1 MSNANRT
8 IDLAGTQILKAADG
22 TAAAP
27 SITNDG
33 DLNTGMFFPAADTIA
48 FAEGG
53 AEAMRIDSSGQVG
66 INLTSGIS
74 EKLHVAGNIRGDIF
88 KANRASA
95 GSVTSVGYEGQI
107 DGTTMFGIYSPTS
120 YTMAAYTSGTERLR
134 IDSSGNVG
142 IGLTNPDGKLAVAGT
157 LTALGIEVGKAGQ
170 TGNRYAG
177 IDFTG
182 DDTYTDFGF
191 RIIRENTGQNANSV
205 IVARGTGN
213 LDIGTNEAG
222 PILFRTTATERLRI
236 NSSGHGLA
244 GADNAY
250 TWGGASN
257 RWSVI
262 YSATGSINTSDIN
275 SKKDIAE
282 STLGIDFIK
291 SLNPVSYKF
300 KVGGNLVSSEPDGTE
315 SVKIKDAVLD
325 EDGNE
330 VEPAVYEDR
339 PKTKTVLTPVEGK
352 RTHWGFVAQE
362 VKAAA
367 DAAGVD
373 FGGWVKTDTNNP
385 DSEEGLRYDQFISPL
400 TKALQ
405 EAIAKIETLEAKV
418 AALEAA

>member
-1 MSNANRT
+1 M
-8 IDLAGTQILKAADG
+8 
-22 TAAAP
+22 
-27 SITNDG
+27 TN
-33 DLNTGMFFPAADTIA
+33 N
-48 FAEGG
+48 
-53 AEAMRIDSSGQVG
+53 
-66 INLTSGIS
+66 
-74 EKLHVAGNIRGDIF
+74 
-88 KANRASA
+88 
-95 GSVTSVGYEGQI
+95 
-107 DGTTMFGIYSPTS
+107 
-120 YTMAAYTSGTERLR
+120 TERLR

-142 IGLTNPDGKLAVAGT
+142 IGTTSPAGKMDVYGAAYFHNIE
-157 LTALGIEVGKAGQ
+157 LGKGGQ
-170 TGNRYAG
+170 TGNRTVL

-182 DDTYTDFGF
+182 DNTYTDFGA
-191 RIIRENTGQNANSV
+191 RISRDPDGPNSNFVIRS
-205 IVARGTGN
+205 RGTGRIY
-213 LDIGTNEAG
+213 LYSQEAG
-222 PILFRTTATERLRI
+222 SIGFATNSTDRMI
-236 NSSGHGLA
+236 IDSSGNGVA
-244 GADNAY
+244 GVDNAY

-405 EAIAKIETLEAKV
+405 EAIAKIETLESKV